1 MPEHA
6 PDAPLPHHIVVMGVS
21 GSGKTTVGTE
31 LANLMGLVYLDGD
44 DFHPQANIDKMAS
57 GIPLDDA
64 DRWPWLRRVGNWLAE
79 QEHGAIVA
87 CSALKHSYR
96 EILLSECPGTVFVH
110 CTGSRELL
118 EQRMLE
124 RTKHFM
130 PAHLLDSQLATLE
143 PLRGDEPGASFDV
156 AAPPTLVAEAMKDWI
171 TAR

>member
-44 DFHPQANIDKMAS
+44 DFHPQANINKMAS

-79 QEHGAIVA
+79 HGITRTAGATNVGAHQTFHAGAFAGLAAGNFGAAA
-87 CSALKHSYR
+87 C
-96 EILLSECPGTVFVH
+96 G
-110 CTGSRELL
+110 
-118 EQRMLE
+118 
-124 RTKHFM
+124 
-130 PAHLLDSQLATLE
+130 
-143 PLRGDEPGASFDV
+143 
-156 AAPPTLVAEAMKDWI
+156 
-171 TAR
+171 